1 MISPPPAEQ
10 DTRSRILEAAED
22 LLRLQGPEK
31 MTVVDV
37 ARHLGMSHANV
48 YKHFT
53 SKADLRNAVMEL
65 WLARITCDLAPIL
78 NEDTS
83 AEQRLRKWI
92 HKLVKI
98 KRAKV
103 RDDPKLLR
111 TYNAL
116 AESARGAVAHHIA
129 TMKGQLAI
137 ILRDG
142 EKRKEW
148 RLRNPDAAAMT
159 LLNATARFHHPH
171 FLLEAVPAAGELDH
185 TLELLIAG
193 LRSNVL

>member
-1 MISPPPAEQ
+1 MIPPLPAEQ

-22 LLRLQGPEK
+22 LLRLQGPER

-53 SKADLRNAVMEL
+53 SKAELRNAVVEL
-65 WLARITCDLAPIL
+65 WLARITRALAPIV
-78 NEDTS
+78 NEDAP
-83 AEQRLRKWI
+83 AEQRLRRWM
-92 HKLVKI
+92 HRLVKI

-103 RDDPKLLR
+103 RDDPKMFR

-116 AESARGAVAHHIA
+116 AESARGAVEHHLA
-129 TMKGQLAI
+129 TMRSQLAT

-142 EKRKEW
+142 DKRKEW
-148 RLRNPDAAAMT
+148 RLRNPEAAATT

-171 FLLEAVPAAGELDH
+171 FLLEAAPAAGELDR
-185 TLELLIAG
+185 TLQLLIAG
-193 LRSNVL
+193 LCSNVL